1 MCKSKFKVKERK
13 RQVHG
18 VEEEESE
25 ESDSELYVGSV
36 GTTDA
41 INKNELYEDVKIAK
55 KTVNV
60 QLDSGARCNV
70 ISIKDLQRLGI
81 NTNIKKPEAQ
91 LKSLFY
97 HVSTKEK
104 HTK

>member
-1 MCKSKFKVKERK
+1 MCKSKLKVKERK

-41 INKNELYEDVKIAK
+41 INKNEWYEDVKIAK
-55 KTVNV
+55 KPCKC
-60 QLDSGARCNV
+60 SARDRCKV
-70 ISIKDLQRLGI
+70 
-81 NTNIKKPEAQ
+81 
-91 LKSLFY
+91 
-97 HVSTKEK
+97 
-104 HTK
+104 